1 MESLADK
8 SAVGKTAAPLSG
20 SGGHDPLDIYR
31 ETRAVRVS
39 PDASGAVFALASPAS
54 RVAAPLSSPAPAS
67 PASLPKTKKITPDK
81 TFSDEEKRLWRL
93 DQYALVDRRARAAR
107 SVLLSYVNAPGISEE
122 ERDARFKDMKSLICC
137 EKKLDKTQTFSLARY
152 GDYVAPRGLKR
163 CKSRWACPRCAS
175 RLLYGETVELRE
187 LFEAIQRENVE
198 RAAALRPSV
207 SALFVTLT
215 MPHVPGDD
223 LRWLMGVLSSS
234 FSSVLHNRR
243 PVRRMLERYGFA
255 GSVRCFDFTCSF
267 VDREG
272 VLYRTFTGS
281 PLVDFHPHL
290 HCVLLFE
297 DGGALR
303 DEAALCE
310 FREVMFSAWSDVVY
324 TETRKDGAGL
334 GRRPLD
340 VAFDVE
346 LIGLEDGE
354 AAAVADYAAKVIAL
368 PGYMTKSQ
376 RERGAVE
383 TTPGRSLAPFELLDA
398 IAEGDSRF
406 SYDTAWLL
414 YVMGTRGFK
423 RINWSTG
430 LKGRWGIGRPDEVP
444 DIEFVLPP
452 AIAAAAS
459 HDNELMSDLCAALYD
474 GDFSALF
481 STLRDNSLENYVM
494 GIVPRVVEDLPSDDE
509 LALLRLR
516 QERELDPAAY
526 REKSERASRIVEAR
540 KRERVRDL
548 EDAVNDATWSLWS
561 GYREFVSRDRE
572 RKKTDVPV
580 GTLSVVG

>member
-1 MESLADK
+1 M
-8 SAVGKTAAPLSG
+8 
-20 SGGHDPLDIYR
+20 
-31 ETRAVRVS
+31 
-39 PDASGAVFALASPAS
+39 
-54 RVAAPLSSPAPAS
+54 
-67 PASLPKTKKITPDK
+67 
-81 TFSDEEKRLWRL
+81 
-93 DQYALVDRRARAAR
+93 
-107 SVLLSYVNAPGISEE
+107 
-122 ERDARFKDMKSLICC
+122 
-137 EKKLDKTQTFSLARY
+137 
-152 GDYVAPRGLKR
+152 
-163 CKSRWACPRCAS
+163 
-175 RLLYGETVELRE
+175 VELRE

-198 RAAALRPSV
+198 RGFASRPSV
-207 SALFVTLT
+207 SALFITLT

-223 LRWLMGVLSSS
+223 LRWLMDVLSSS
-234 FSSVLHNRR
+234 FSAVLHNRR
-243 PVRRMLERYGFA
+243 PVRNKLEKYGYA
-255 GSVRCFDFTCSF
+255 GHVRCFDFTCSF

-272 VLYRTFTGS
+272 VPYRTFTGS

-297 DGGALR
+297 DGGALSD
-303 DEAALCE
+303 DEAALDE

-324 TETRKDGAGL
+324 TETEKDGEGL

-346 LIGLEDGE
+346 VVGLEDGE

-398 IAEGDSRF
+398 IADRDTRF
-406 SYDTAWLL
+406 PYDRAWLL
-414 YVMGTRGFK
+414 YVMGTKGFK

-430 LKGRWGIGRPDEVP
+430 LKGRWGIGRPDESP

-459 HDNELMSDLCAALYD
+459 HNNELMSDLCAALYD
-474 GDFSALF
+474 GDVSSLF
-481 STLRDNSLENYVM
+481 FTLKDNSLENLM
-494 GIVPRVVEDLPSDDE
+494 MDIVPRVVEDLPSDDE

-526 REKSERASRIVEAR
+526 REKGERAARIVEAR

-561 GYREFVSRDRE
+561 GYKEFVARDWE

-580 GTLSVVG
+580 GAMSLVG

>member
-1 MESLADK
+1 
-8 SAVGKTAAPLSG
+8 
-20 SGGHDPLDIYR
+20 
-31 ETRAVRVS
+31 
-39 PDASGAVFALASPAS
+39 
-54 RVAAPLSSPAPAS
+54 
-67 PASLPKTKKITPDK
+67 
-81 TFSDEEKRLWRL
+81 
-93 DQYALVDRRARAAR
+93 
-107 SVLLSYVNAPGISEE
+107 
-122 ERDARFKDMKSLICC
+122 MKSLLCC
-137 EKKLDKTQTFSLARY
+137 EKKLGKTETFSLARY

-175 RLLYGETVELRE
+175 RLLYGETIELRE
-187 LFEAIQRENVE
+187 LFEAIQKENVE
-198 RAAALRPSV
+198 RAAASRPSV
-207 SALFVTLT
+207 SALFITLT

-234 FSSVLHNRR
+234 FSSVLHDKR
-243 PVRRMLERYGFA
+243 PVRNKLEKYGYA

-267 VDREG
+267 VDRDG
-272 VLYRTFTGS
+272 VPYRTFTGS

-297 DGGALR
+297 DGGSLSDDETALG
-303 DEAALCE
+303 E
-310 FREVMFSAWSDVVY
+310 FHDVMFSAWSDVVY
-324 TETRKDGAGL
+324 KETVKDGEGL

-346 LIGLEDGE
+346 VIGLEDGE

-383 TTPGRSLAPFELLDA
+383 TMPGRSLAPFELLDA
-398 IAEGDSRF
+398 IADGDTRF

-459 HDNELMSDLCAALYD
+459 HDNELMSVLCDALYN
-474 GDFSALF
+474 GDISALYF
-481 STLRDNSLENYVM
+481 ALKDNSLDNYM
-494 GIVPRVVEDLPSDDE
+494 MEIMPRVVEDLPADDE

-516 QERELDPAAY
+516 QERELDPVAY
-526 REKSERASRIVEAR
+526 KERCERAARIVAAR
-540 KRERVRDL
+540 KQERERDL

-561 GYREFVSRDRE
+561 GYKEFVSHDRE
-572 RKKTDVPV
+572 RKKTHVPD
-580 GTLSVVG
+580 GNMVVRG